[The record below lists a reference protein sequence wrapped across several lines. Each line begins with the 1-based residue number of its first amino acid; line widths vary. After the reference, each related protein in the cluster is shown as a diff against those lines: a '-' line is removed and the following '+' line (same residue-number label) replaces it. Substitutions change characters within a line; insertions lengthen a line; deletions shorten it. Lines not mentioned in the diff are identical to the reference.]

1 MNHRTL
7 PALLF
12 AGIIAGGLAL
22 SGCHQKQSSPGQ
34 QMKQGADEFGAGA
47 VKKASQV
54 GQVIADSAITTKIK
68 AQLAADEGLSGSDID
83 VDTNNGVVTLSGT
96 VNSEALRARAGQ
108 IASNTGGVKGVTN
121 TIKVAP
127 QS

>member
-7 PALLF
+7 SALLI
-12 AGIIAGGLAL
+12 AGIITGGLAL
-22 SGCHQKQSSPGQ
+22 SGCHQKQPSPGQ

-54 GQVIADSAITTKIK
+54 GQVVADSAITTKIK
-68 AQLAADEGLSGSDID
+68 TQLATDEGLSGSSIG
-83 VDTNNGVVTLSGT
+83 VQTKNGIVTLSGT
-96 VNSEALRARAGQ
+96 VNSKALRERAGQ
-108 IASNTGGVKGVTN
+108 IASNTDGVKGVN
-121 TIKVAP
+121 NEIKVAP

>member
-7 PALLF
+7 PALLI
-12 AGIIAGGLAL
+12 AGTIAGGLAL
-22 SGCHQKQSSPGQ
+22 SGCHQKQPSPGQ

-54 GQVIADSAITTKIK
+54 GQVVADSAITTKIK
-68 AQLAADEGLSGSDID
+68 TQLATDDGLSGTSIQ
-83 VDTNNGVVTLSGT
+83 VETKNGVVTLSGT
-96 VNSEALRARAGQ
+96 VPSNAMRKRAGR
-108 IASNTGGVKGVTN
+108 IASATDGVKGVTN
-121 TIKVAP
+121 NIKVAP